1 VSAVLASAS
10 AGSFD
15 TDVAVVGAGV
25 AGLAAAG
32 TLRSRGLSVRVLE
45 GGRRIGGRAWTEPAA
60 CLGGLPFDHGA
71 QWLHAAETNTLVPLA
86 KNAGEAVHPDRSFD
100 DRLSI
105 LGGADENAAFT
116 AAESAWRHAVSQHL
130 PGPDIALADAAAA
143 VADDPWTATIEAW
156 EGAIIAAA
164 DADSL
169 SLRDWAANALE
180 GENFV
185 APGGLGAMLARL
197 LAPAAGDITLGTPV
211 TEIAAFGG
219 GVRVHSSAGDL
230 RARVAIVTVST
241 GVLRSGRI
249 RFAPALPDHILA
261 ALDGLPMGLL
271 SKVALPASGDDRLGH
286 PPDAELFDRLPARG
300 APFMPIMM
308 WPGGQGCAVGFI
320 GGRAAWDLAS
330 SPADAAAFMRAELV
344 RLLGASAGRVFAA
357 GGGLAT
363 GWGTDPLFLGAY
375 AYAKPGH
382 AGARAELGRPAWD
395 GRLIFAGEACA
406 TDGKAG
412 TVAGAYESG
421 LAAAALAS
429 HGFPRAHE
437 PV

>member
-1 VSAVLASAS
+1 MLASAS
-10 AGSFD
+10 AALFD

-25 AGLAAAG
+25 AGLAAARA
-32 TLRSRGLSVRVLE
+32 LRARGLSVRVLE
-45 GGRRIGGRAWTEPAA
+45 AGRRIGGRAWTQNAA
-60 CLGGLPFDHGA
+60 LLGGIAFDHGA
-71 QWLHAAETNTLVPLA
+71 QWLHAAETNPLVPLA
-86 KNAGEAVHPDRSFD
+86 QHAGEQVQPDRSFD
-100 DRLSI
+100 DRLTI
-105 LGGADENAAFT
+105 LGGPDANTAFMEAENV
-116 AAESAWRHAVSQHL
+116 WRDTVKQHL
-130 PGPDIALADAAAA
+130 AGPDIALADAAAA
-143 VADDPWTATIEAW
+143 LADAPWTATIEAW

-169 SLRDWAANALE
+169 SLRDWAANELE
-180 GENFV
+180 GENFI

-197 LAPAAGDITLGTPV
+197 LAPATGGVTLGTPV
-211 TEIAAFGG
+211 SEILAEGR
-219 GVRVHSSAGDL
+219 GVRVRSAGGDL
-230 RARVAIVTVST
+230 RARAVIVTVST

-249 RFAPALPDHILA
+249 GFSPGLPGNILV

-271 SKVALPASGDDRLGH
+271 SKVALPASDADRLGL

-300 APFMPIMM
+300 APFMPMMM
-308 WPGGQGCAVGFI
+308 WPDGQRHAVGFI
-320 GGRAAWDLAS
+320 GGRAALDLAGS
-330 SPADAAAFMRAELV
+330 SSEAASFMRAELV
-344 RLLGASAGRVFAA
+344 RLLGTRAGRAFECGEA
-357 GGGLAT
+357 LTT

-375 AYAKPGH
+375 AYARPGH

-421 LAAAALAS
+421 VAAAALVS